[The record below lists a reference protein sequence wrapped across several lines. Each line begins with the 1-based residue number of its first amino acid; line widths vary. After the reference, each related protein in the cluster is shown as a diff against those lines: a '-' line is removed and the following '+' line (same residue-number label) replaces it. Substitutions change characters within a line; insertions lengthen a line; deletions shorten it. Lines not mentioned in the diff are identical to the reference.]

1 MKTKVTR
8 IVIFALLI
16 VLLFLGLYGC
26 SALFGKSSDSEVV
39 LKNVD
44 ISARMN
50 ADGSLTVSERWDATI
65 NSDNGIRNFYKE
77 IDLYDGSFPAIS
89 DKITDFTV
97 YDNDTGKEYSYM
109 EDPDDPSSSGA
120 NYGAAYEYYIYGIG
134 KKQEIGCYFPKITRG
149 TKSITF
155 NYTITNA
162 VALYED
168 TAVLYWKIYSDKF
181 TLPIENF
188 SCTIKL
194 PDGTAL
200 SESDL
205 VWLHCEV
212 AGSAVHKTADSFEY
226 TVEDVAAGNY
236 IETRIL
242 TDKALFDS
250 AEVGKQSG
258 KAVRESI
265 IAEEQEWFDEWSA
278 KVKEAET
285 VYIAGIV
292 VSALG
297 ILIALGYA
305 VYAQFFFGKYDKS
318 KYPPYVREIDAEC
331 TAAEM
336 GYFFYYYEGGG
347 NGKDNVGKL
356 ISATIMDL
364 ARREY
369 IRIEPVQNGNYTEY
383 RISPEQAVE
392 AKMKDLKEHEQAVYA
407 LIRRIAENYGGAF
420 TMEEMRKFASDFK
433 GVVRKYLQIFDKA
446 AGGKARDRKY
456 SAPSGF
462 KGLMQ
467 TFGYLLIMAGAGMY
481 FASAQL
487 LFAAIGAFIAGISFV
502 YFTPAVGKLTK
513 EGERKH
519 AESKALE
526 RYMLEFSNLKE
537 YEIPQLALW
546 EEYMVYA
553 TMMGISEK
561 VVKEL
566 KATYPE
572 LSAPPEGAGIPG
584 YAAGYIFGR
593 SYLFTYVMLSSRGIG
608 FDLGKR
614 IGDTMNTVSHTANIV
629 TRGVKGVFGGRGGF
643 GGGRGFGGR
652 GFGGGGGGF
661 GGGGGGAR

>member
-16 VLLFLGLYGC
+16 VLLFLILYGC

-65 NSDNGIRNFYKE
+65 NSEGGIRNFYKE
-77 IDLYDGSFPAIS
+77 IDLYDGSFPTTAA
-89 DKITDFTV
+89 KITDFTV
-97 YDNDTGKEYSYM
+97 YDNDTGKEYSYI

-120 NYGAAYEYYIYGIG
+120 NYGAAYEYYIYGVG
-134 KKQEIGCYFPKITRG
+134 NKQEIGCYFPKITRG
-149 TKSITF
+149 TKSVTF
-155 NYTITNA
+155 SYTITDA

-188 SCTIKL
+188 SCTITL
-194 PDGTAL
+194 PDGAKV

-212 AGSAVHKTADSFEY
+212 ANSFVQRTADAFEY
-226 TVEDVAAGNY
+226 NADDMAAGNY

-242 TDKALFDS
+242 TDKSLFNS
-250 AEVGKQSG
+250 EEVAKQNG

-265 IAEEQEWFDEWSA
+265 VAEEQKWYDEWTARIKS
-278 KVKEAET
+278 ENT
-285 VYIAGIV
+285 VYIVGIV
-292 VSALG
+292 VAALG
-297 ILIALGYA
+297 VVIAIGYA
-305 VYAQFFFGKYDKS
+305 VYSQFFFGRYDKS
-318 KYPPYVREIDAEC
+318 KYPPYVREIDAEGS
-331 TAAEM
+331 AAEM

-369 IRIEPVQNGNYTEY
+369 IRIEPSENGDKAEY
-383 RISPEQAVE
+383 RISPQSVAE
-392 AKMKDLKEHEQAVYA
+392 AKLNDLKEHEKAVYA
-407 LIRRIAENYGGAF
+407 LLQRVAENYGGSF
-420 TMEEMRKFASDFK
+420 TTDEMRKFASSFQ
-433 GVVRKYLQIFDKA
+433 GVVRKYLKVFDKS
-446 AGGKARDRKY
+446 AGAEARSKKY
-456 SAPSGF
+456 SSPLTARSI
-462 KGLMQ
+462 LQ
-467 TFGYLLIMAGAGMY
+467 TLGYLLIMAGVGMY
-481 FASAQL
+481 FANTQL
-487 LFAAIGAFIAGISFV
+487 LFSAIGALITGVSFV
-502 YFTPAVGKLTK
+502 YFTPTVGKLTK

-537 YEIPQLALW
+537 YEIPHLALW

-566 KATYPE
+566 KANYPE
-572 LSAPPEGAGIPG
+572 LNSPPEGAGLPG
-584 YAAGYIFGR
+584 YAAGYVFGR

-608 FDLGKR
+608 FDLGR
-614 IGDTMNTVSHTANIV
+614 TIGETMNVVSRSANIV
-629 TRGVKGVFGGRGGF
+629 SQGVKGVFGGRGGF

>member
-26 SALFGKSSDSEVV
+26 SALFGKSSDAEVV

-44 ISARMN
+44 ITARMN

-77 IDLYDGSFPAIS
+77 IDLYDGSFPTITS
-89 DKITDFTV
+89 RITDLTV
-97 YDNDTGKEYSYM
+97 YDNDTGKEYAYI
-109 EDPDDPSSSGA
+109 EDPDNPSASGA
-120 NYGAAYEYYIYGIG
+120 NPYAEYEYYMYGVG
-134 KKQEIGCYFPKITRG
+134 SKREIGCYFPKITRG

-155 NYTITNA
+155 GYTITDA

-168 TAVLYWKIYSDKF
+168 TAVLYWKIYSEKF

-200 SESDL
+200 SDNDL

-212 AGSAVHKTADSFEY
+212 AGSAVQKTADGFEY

-242 TDKALFDS
+242 TDKSLFNS
-250 AEVGKQSG
+250 EEVAKQNG

-265 IAEEQEWFDEWSA
+265 VAEEQKWYDEWTAQIKS
-278 KVKEAET
+278 ENT
-285 VYIAGIV
+285 VYIVGIV
-292 VSALG
+292 VAALG
-297 ILIALGYA
+297 VVIAIGYA
-305 VYAQFFFGKYDKS
+305 VYSQFFFGRYDKS
-318 KYPPYVREIDAEC
+318 KYPPYVREIDAEGS
-331 TAAEM
+331 AAEM

-369 IRIEPVQNGNYTEY
+369 IRIEPSENGDKAEY
-383 RISPEQAVE
+383 RISPQSVAE
-392 AKMKDLKEHEQAVYA
+392 AKLNDLKEHEKAVYA
-407 LIRRIAENYGGAF
+407 LLQRVAENYGGSF
-420 TMEEMRKFASDFK
+420 TTDEMRKFASSFQ
-433 GVVRKYLQIFDKA
+433 GVVRKYLKVFDKS
-446 AGGKARDRKY
+446 AGAEARSKKY
-456 SAPSGF
+456 SSPLTARSI
-462 KGLMQ
+462 LQ
-467 TFGYLLIMAGAGMY
+467 TLGYLLIMAGVGMY
-481 FASAQL
+481 FANTQL
-487 LFAAIGAFIAGISFV
+487 LFSAIGALITGVSFV
-502 YFTPAVGKLTK
+502 YFTPTVGKLTK

-537 YEIPQLALW
+537 YEIPHLALW

-566 KATYPE
+566 KANYPE
-572 LSAPPEGAGIPG
+572 LNSPPEGAGLPG
-584 YAAGYIFGR
+584 YAAGYVFGR

-608 FDLGKR
+608 FDLGR
-614 IGDTMNTVSHTANIV
+614 TIGETMNVVSRSANIV
-629 TRGVKGVFGGRGGF
+629 SQGVKGVFGGRGGF
-643 GGGRGFGGR
+643 GGGRGFGGG

>member
-16 VLLFLGLYGC
+16 VLLFLILYGC

-77 IDLYDGSFPAIS
+77 IDLYDGSFPTITS
-89 DKITDFTV
+89 RITDLTV
-97 YDNDTGKEYSYM
+97 YDNDTGKEYAYI

-120 NYGAAYEYYIYGIG
+120 NPYAEYEYYMYGVG
-134 KKQEIGCYFPKITRG
+134 NKQEIGCYFPKITRG
-149 TKSITF
+149 TKSVTF
-155 NYTITNA
+155 SYTITDA

-205 VWLHCEV
+205 VWLHSEV

-250 AEVGKQSG
+250 AEVAKQNG
-258 KAVRESI
+258 KAIRESI
-265 IAEEQEWFDEWSA
+265 IAEEQKWYDEWSA
-278 KVKEAET
+278 KIKSENT
-285 VYIAGIV
+285 VYIVGIAVAAAGI
-292 VSALG
+292 L
-297 ILIALGYA
+297 LALGYA

-369 IRIEPVQNGNYTEY
+369 IKIEPSLNGDDTEY
-383 RISPEQAVE
+383 RIFPEQVVE
-392 AKMKDLKEHEQAVYA
+392 AKMNDLKEHEQAVYA
-407 LIRRIAENYGGAF
+407 LLQRVAENYGGSF
-420 TMEEMRKFASDFK
+420 TTDEMRRFASNFK

-446 AGGKARDRKY
+446 AGAKARDRKY

-487 LFAAIGAFIAGISFV
+487 LFSAIGAFIAGISFV

-614 IGDTMNTVSHTANIV
+614 IGDTMNTVSRSANIV
-629 TRGVKGVFGGRGGF
+629 ANGVKGVFGGRGGF
-643 GGGRGFGGR
+643 GGGRGFGGG

>member
-16 VLLFLGLYGC
+16 VLLFLILYGC

-77 IDLYDGSFPAIS
+77 IDLYDGSFPTITS
-89 DKITDFTV
+89 RITDLTV
-97 YDNDTGKEYSYM
+97 YDNDTGKEYAYI
-109 EDPDDPSSSGA
+109 EDPDNPSASGA
-120 NYGAAYEYYIYGIG
+120 NPYAEYEYYMYGVG
-134 KKQEIGCYFPKITRG
+134 NKQEIGCYFPKITRG
-149 TKSITF
+149 TKSVTF
-155 NYTITNA
+155 SYTITNA

-250 AEVGKQSG
+250 AEVAKQNG

-278 KVKEAET
+278 KIKSENT
-285 VYIAGIV
+285 VYIVGIAVAAAGI
-292 VSALG
+292 L
-297 ILIALGYA
+297 LALGYA
-305 VYAQFFFGKYDKS
+305 VYAQFFFGRYKKD
-318 KYPPYVREIDAEC
+318 KYPPYVREIDAEGS
-331 TAAEM
+331 AAEM

-369 IRIEPVQNGNYTEY
+369 IKIEPSLNGDDTEY
-383 RISPEQAVE
+383 RIFPEQVVE
-392 AKMKDLKEHEQAVYA
+392 AKMNDLKEHEQAVYA
-407 LIRRIAENYGGAF
+407 L
-420 TMEEMRKFASDFK
+420 
-433 GVVRKYLQIFDKA
+433 LQ
-446 AGGKARDRKY
+446 RV
-456 SAPSGF
+456 
-462 KGLMQ
+462 
-467 TFGYLLIMAGAGMY
+467 LLTLDIT
-481 FASAQL
+481 
-487 LFAAIGAFIAGISFV
+487 IS
-502 YFTPAVGKLTK
+502 L
-513 EGERKH
+513 
-519 AESKALE
+519 
-526 RYMLEFSNLKE
+526 
-537 YEIPQLALW
+537 
-546 EEYMVYA
+546 
-553 TMMGISEK
+553 
-561 VVKEL
+561 
-566 KATYPE
+566 
-572 LSAPPEGAGIPG
+572 
-584 YAAGYIFGR
+584 
-593 SYLFTYVMLSSRGIG
+593 
-608 FDLGKR
+608 
-614 IGDTMNTVSHTANIV
+614 
-629 TRGVKGVFGGRGGF
+629 
-643 GGGRGFGGR
+643 
-652 GFGGGGGGF
+652 
-661 GGGGGGAR
+661 

>member
-8 IVIFALLI
+8 TVIFALLI

-26 SALFGKSSDSEVV
+26 SALFGKSSDAEVV

-44 ISARMN
+44 ITARMN

-77 IDLYDGSFPAIS
+77 IDLYDGSFPT
-89 DKITDFTV
+89 ITSRITGLTV
-97 YDNDTGKEYSYM
+97 YDNDTGKEYAYI
-109 EDPDDPSSSGA
+109 EDPDDPSASGA
-120 NYGAAYEYYIYGIG
+120 NPYAEYEYYMYGVG
-134 KKQEIGCYFPKITRG
+134 SKREIGCYFPKITRG

-155 NYTITNA
+155 GYTITDA

-168 TAVLYWKIYSDKF
+168 TAVLYWKIYSEKF

-188 SCTIKL
+188 SCTITL
-194 PDGTAL
+194 PDGAAIG
-200 SESDL
+200 ENDL

-212 AGSAVHKTADSFEY
+212 ANSFVQRSANSFEY
-226 TVEDVAAGNY
+226 NADDVAAGNY

-242 TDKALFDS
+242 TDKALFDGE
-250 AEVGKQSG
+250 EVAKQNG

-265 IAEEQEWFDEWSA
+265 IKEEQEWFDEWNA
-278 KVKEAET
+278 EVKEAET
-285 VYIAGIV
+285 VYIVGIV

-297 ILIALGYA
+297 IIIALGYA
-305 VYAQFFFGKYDKS
+305 IYAQFFFGKYDKS
-318 KYPPYVREIDAEC
+318 KYPPYVREIDAEGS
-331 TAAEM
+331 AAEM

-369 IRIEPVQNGNYTEY
+369 IKIEPTTNGDDAEY
-383 RISPEQAVE
+383 RIFPEQVVE

-407 LIRRIAENYGGAF
+407 LIRRIAENYGGSF

-433 GVVRKYLQIFDKA
+433 GVVRKYLQIFDRA
-446 AGGKARDRKY
+446 AGAQARDRKY
-456 SAPSGF
+456 SAPSGRR
-462 KGLMQ
+462 GIMQ
-467 TFGYLLIMAGAGMY
+467 SLGYILIMAGVGMY

-487 LFAAIGAFIAGISFV
+487 LFSAIGAFIAGVSFV

-572 LSAPPEGAGIPG
+572 LNAPAESAGIPG

-643 GGGRGFGGR
+643 GGGRGFGGG

>member
-26 SALFGKSSDSEVV
+26 SALFGKSSDAEVV
-39 LKNVD
+39 LKNVN
-44 ISARMN
+44 ITAQIN

-77 IDLYDGSFPAIS
+77 IDLYDGAFPAIS

-120 NYGAAYEYYIYGIG
+120 NPGAAYEYYIYGIG

-188 SCTIKL
+188 SLSVKL
-194 PDGTAL
+194 PDGAAVG
-200 SESDL
+200 ENDL

-212 AGSAVHKTADSFEY
+212 EGSAVQKTADSFEY

-250 AEVGKQSG
+250 AEVAKQNG
-258 KAVRESI
+258 KAIRESI
-265 IAEEQEWFDEWSA
+265 IAEEQKWYDEWSA
-278 KVKEAET
+278 KIKSENT
-285 VYIAGIV
+285 VYIVGIV
-292 VSALG
+292 VAALG
-297 ILIALGYA
+297 VVIAIGYA
-305 VYAQFFFGKYDKS
+305 VYSQFFFGRYDKS
-318 KYPPYVREIDAEC
+318 KYPPYVREIDAEGS
-331 TAAEM
+331 AAEM
-336 GYFFYYYEGGG
+336 GYFFYYFEGGG

-369 IRIEPVQNGNYTEY
+369 IRIEPSGMDDKAEY
-383 RISPEQAVE
+383 RICPEIVPE
-392 AKMKDLKEHEQAVYA
+392 AKLNDLKEHEKAVYG
-407 LIRRIAENYGGAF
+407 LLQRVAENYGGSF
-420 TMEEMRKFASDFK
+420 TTDEMRKFAASFQ
-433 GVVRKYLQIFDKA
+433 GVVRKYLKVFDKS
-446 AGGKARDRKY
+446 AGAEARSKKY
-456 SAPSGF
+456 SSPLTARSI
-462 KGLMQ
+462 LQ
-467 TFGYLLIMAGAGMY
+467 TLGYLLIMAGVGMY
-481 FASAQL
+481 FANTQL
-487 LFAAIGAFIAGISFV
+487 LFSAIGALITGVSFV
-502 YFTPAVGKLTK
+502 YFTPTVGKLTK

-537 YEIPQLALW
+537 YEIPHLALW

-553 TMMGISEK
+553 TMMGVSEK
-561 VVKEL
+561 VVEEL
-566 KATYPE
+566 KANYPE
-572 LSAPPEGAGIPG
+572 LNAPAEGTAISD

-608 FDLGKR
+608 FDLGR
-614 IGDTMNTVSHTANIV
+614 TIGDTMNAVSKSAHIVSHGA
-629 TRGVKGVFGGRGGF
+629 KGIFGGRGGF
-643 GGGRGFGGR
+643 GGRGFGGG